1 MEEGA
6 AASMTGEKRVAIDVP
21 ANGHGAAEPEEKAA
35 EDLPPAPPALSGWP
49 RSTGLYLF
57 VMNIRFVPC
66 WVDRLSCAHV
76 RCLFS

>member
-21 ANGHGAAEPEEKAA
+21 ANGHGAAEEEKAA

-49 RSTGLYLF
+49 RRTGLYLF